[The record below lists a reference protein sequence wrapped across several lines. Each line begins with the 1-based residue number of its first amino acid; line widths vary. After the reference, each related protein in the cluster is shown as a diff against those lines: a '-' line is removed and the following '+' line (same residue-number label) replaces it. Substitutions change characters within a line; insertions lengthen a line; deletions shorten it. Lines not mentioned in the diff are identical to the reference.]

1 MTEPRQRRTQR
12 GKRGETSEPAG
23 GKPSFEDSLERLEG
37 VVRELESGSLSLE
50 DSLARFEEGMKL
62 AERCSAR
69 LEAAQLQ
76 IKQLEDGPEGVVETA
91 LDDEEPA

>member
-1 MTEPRQRRTQR
+1 MTEPRQRRP
-12 GKRGETSEPAG
+12 KRAEREQAHEPAG
-23 GKPSFEDSLERLEG
+23 GEPSFEDSLERLEG

-50 DSLARFEEGMKL
+50 DSLARFEEGVKL
-62 AERCSAR
+62 AKRCSAR

>member
-1 MTEPRQRRTQR
+1 MTEPRQRRSKR
-12 GKRGETSEPAG
+12 GKREEVPEPAG
-23 GKPSFEDSLERLEG
+23 GEPSFEESLERLEG

-50 DSLARFEEGMKL
+50 ESLARFEEGVTL
-62 AERCSAR
+62 AKRCSSR

-76 IKQLEDGPEGVVETA
+76 IKRLEDGPDGAVEKA

>member
-1 MTEPRQRRTQR
+1 MTEPRKRRP
-12 GKRGETSEPAG
+12 KRGEREHPEPARG
-23 GKPSFEDSLERLEG
+23 EPSFEDSLERLEG

-50 DSLARFEEGMKL
+50 DSLARFEEGVKL
-62 AERCSAR
+62 AKRCSAR

-76 IKQLEDGPEGVVETA
+76 IKQLEDGPDGVVETP

>member
-12 GKRGETSEPAG
+12 GKREETSEPAAG
-23 GKPSFEDSLERLEG
+23 EPSFEDSLERLEG

-62 AERCSAR
+62 AKRCSAR